1 MAEKFIY
8 PVIFEKADGGYY
20 AHIIDF
26 QNVTQG
32 DDFEDAIFMAK
43 DCICNL
49 IRTYRDLHL
58 PVPEPSQQEPWTR
71 RNKRLVMVE
80 VDYDKWLKEA
90 EPLKPLVFDSVD
102 A

>member
-1 MAEKFIY
+1 MAEKFTY
-8 PVIFEKADGGYY
+8 PVIFEKADGVYY
-20 AHIIDF
+20 ADIIDF

-49 IRTYRDLHL
+49 IYSYRDLHL
-58 PVPEPSQQEPWTR
+58 PIPEPSQQEPWTR
-71 RNKRLVMVE
+71 RNKKLVLVE
-80 VDYDKWLKEA
+80 VDYDKWLE
-90 EPLKPLVFDSVD
+90 ESVPQEPLVFDSVN